1 MSDRPQG
8 ERDGSVIDPVYLP
21 FSREQLRRHFTG
33 NADPNLLKF
42 EKSATRYREFLQK
55 HPDLTNITLN
65 EAKKPRQIEKDETFW
80 TAACLKALY
89 EHPQFKLQLTKLLCQ
104 LYGATPPL
112 DGLATWNDCLTG
124 DIHLYFET
132 RLPSPQTYVT
142 WLPSQLPERQI
153 IPYIRD
159 AATRK
164 SGRPLEGSSHVD
176 ALFVNPLNGF
186 GLLIEAKV
194 LSDIATSVSFD
205 NQRNQL
211 ARNIDLML
219 ERYTD
224 DSVGSVISQR
234 RPERSLLA
242 LLTPKVFAR
251 KPKTRLYGWLLRDYQ
266 ENPESLARDLPHRS
280 EVEWSRVSKRLGWL
294 TFEMVEML
302 CPGACPWLMDTA
314 SGVGFS
320 SGGNR
325 DGGADDTKPF
335 TPA

>member
-1 MSDRPQG
+1 M
-8 ERDGSVIDPVYLP
+8 GSVIDPMYLP
-21 FSREQLRRHFTG
+21 FTREQLRQHFTG
-33 NADPNLLKF
+33 SAGRHLSQF
-42 EKSATRYREFLQK
+42 EESATRYRAFLQK
-55 HPDLTNITLN
+55 HPDLTNVGLT
-65 EAKKPRQIEKDETFW
+65 EARKPRQIEKDERFW

-89 EHPQFKLQLTKLLCQ
+89 EHPRFKLQLTRLLCQ

-124 DIHLYFET
+124 DVHLYFEA

-142 WLPSQLPERQI
+142 WLSAHVTERQI
-153 IPYIRD
+153 VPYIRD
-159 AATRK
+159 AAART
-164 SGRPLEGSSHVD
+164 SARPLEGPSRVD

-194 LSDIATSVSFD
+194 LSDIDTTVSFD

-219 ERYTD
+219 ERHTD
-224 DSVGSVISQR
+224 GSVGSVISQR

-242 LLTPKVFAR
+242 LLTPEVFAR

-280 EVEWSRVSKRLGWL
+280 GVQWSGVSKRLGWL
-294 TFEMVEML
+294 TFEMVEL
-302 CPGACPWLMDTA
+302 FCPGACPWLTGTA
-314 SGVGFS
+314 SGR
-320 SGGNR
+320 NR
-325 DGGADDTKPF
+325 
-335 TPA
+335 

>member
-1 MSDRPQG
+1 M
-8 ERDGSVIDPVYLP
+8 GSVIDPVYLP
-21 FSREQLRRHFTG
+21 FTREQLRQHFTG
-33 NADPNLLKF
+33 SADRNLLEF
-42 EKSATRYREFLQK
+42 EKNATRYRAFLQE

-65 EAKKPRQIEKDETFW
+65 EARKPRQLEKDERFW

-89 EHPQFKLQLTKLLCQ
+89 EHPQFKLRLTELLRQ

-112 DGLATWNDCLTG
+112 DGFATWNDCLTG
-124 DIHLYFET
+124 DLHLYFEA
-132 RLPSPQTYVT
+132 RLPSPQTYLT
-142 WLPSQLPERQI
+142 WLSTHLPERQI
-153 IPYIRD
+153 VPYIRD
-159 AATRK
+159 AAARK
-164 SGRPLEGSSHVD
+164 SRRLEGPSHVD

-186 GLLIEAKV
+186 GILIEAKV

-219 ERYTD
+219 EQYTD

-242 LLTPKVFAR
+242 LLTPEVFAH

-266 ENPESLARDLPHRS
+266 ENPGSLARDLPHRA

-294 TFEMVEML
+294 TFEMVERF
-302 CPGACPWLMDTA
+302 CSGACPWLTGTA
-314 SGVGFS
+314 SGVS
-320 SGGNR
+320 SPSGETVTV
-325 DGGADDTKPF
+325 GADSAKPL

>member
-1 MSDRPQG
+1 M
-8 ERDGSVIDPVYLP
+8 GSVIDPTYLP
-21 FSREQLRRHFTG
+21 FTREQLRQHFTG
-33 NADPNLLKF
+33 SADRNLSAF
-42 EKSATRYREFLQK
+42 EKSAARYRAFLQK
-55 HPDLTNITLN
+55 HPDLTNIALK
-65 EAKKPRQIEKDETFW
+65 EARTPRQIEKDETFW

-89 EHPQFKLQLTKLLCQ
+89 EHPQFKLQLTSLLCQ

-124 DIHLYFET
+124 DLHLYFEA

-142 WLPSQLPERQI
+142 WLSAHLPERQL

-159 AATRK
+159 AAARN
-164 SGRPLEGSSHVD
+164 SGRPLEGPSHVD

-194 LSDIATSVSFD
+194 LSDIDIIVSFD

-224 DSVGSVISQR
+224 GSVGPVIAQR

-242 LLTPKVFAR
+242 LLTPEVFAR
-251 KPKTRLYGWLLRDYQ
+251 NPRTRLYGWLLRDYQ
-266 ENPESLARDLPHRS
+266 ENPEALARDLPHRS
-280 EVEWSRVSKRLGWL
+280 EVEWSGVSKRLGWL
-294 TFEMVEML
+294 TFEMVEL
-302 CPGACPWLMDTA
+302 FCPGACPWLTGTA
-314 SGVGFS
+314 SGR
-320 SGGNR
+320 NR
-325 DGGADDTKPF
+325 
-335 TPA
+335 